1 MNYSPL
7 ILIVD
12 DEVAILQ
19 TLKESLMDE
28 GFRVQTLADGNKA
41 LSLVGELV
49 PDLIFL
55 DIFMPKCNGL
65 ELLTKIKK
73 EYPAQKV
80 MVISGFGNISLA
92 VEAIKNGAMDFIEKP
107 FNLDEIFSK
116 ISFLKENSKRSA
128 QNATDT
134 KILTEIKKLEIVGE
148 SFLFLELMTQIK
160 NIANIKLPL
169 LIYGEHGT
177 GKTLISR
184 FVHLSC
190 HPELD
195 SGSIQKITHHDRDF
209 TVIDCLSN
217 ININSKISDLDG
229 TILIKN
235 IDSLSLD
242 EQKKFVNYLDSDE
255 YKLKNNTGLIKI
267 IVTSTRSLFRLM
279 REDKFN
285 SNLFYKLNITPVE
298 VPSINKRRY
307 DIPLLLDHWVKK
319 FNDIYNKNIVI
330 NAESLRYLRNRFW
343 PGNISQI
350 RDLIEKIVI
359 LAENNNANVSMRT
372 LEHLVGERDVDF
384 IEEQSFLSFNS
395 FDEAAKSFEKKYLLY
410 VLRKSN
416 FDLQQT
422 SERLNLSITS
432 LSDKF
437 SKLNISLKNLNVD

>member
-12 DEVAILQ
+12 DEIAILQ
-19 TLKESLMDE
+19 TLKESIMDE
-28 GFRVQTLADGNKA
+28 GFRVETLSDGNKA
-41 LSLVGELV
+41 LNLIGELV

-55 DIFMPKCNGL
+55 DIFMPNCNGL

-73 EYPAQKV
+73 EYPSQKV

-116 ISFLKENSKRSA
+116 ISFLKENSKSLK
-128 QNATDT
+128 QNNTDSV
-134 KILTEIKKLEIVGE
+134 ILTEIKKLEIVGE

-184 FVHLSC
+184 FVHLNYNLLNSPVK
-190 HPELD
+190 HR
-195 SGSIQKITHHDRDF
+195 SF
-209 TVIDCLSN
+209 TVIDCLSDTN
-217 ININSKISDLDG
+217 VDSKICELDG

-235 IDSLSLD
+235 IDDLSLD
-242 EQKKFVNYLDSDE
+242 EQKKFVNYLESDE

-319 FNDIYNKNIVI
+319 FNDIYNKNITI
-330 NAESLRYLRNRFW
+330 DAESIRYLRNRFW

-350 RDLIEKIVI
+350 RDLIEKVVI
-359 LAENNNANVSMRT
+359 LAENRDSKISMRM

-384 IEEQSFLSFNS
+384 IEEQSFLSFSS

-432 LSDKF
+432 LSDKV
-437 SKLNISLKNLNVD
+437 SKLNINLKSLNID

>member
-55 DIFMPKCNGL
+55 DIFMPNCNGL
-65 ELLTKIKK
+65 ELLTKIKR

-116 ISFLKENSKRSA
+116 ISFLKENSKTSK
-128 QNATDT
+128 QNNTDSV
-134 KILTEIKKLEIVGE
+134 ILTEIKKLEIVGE

-184 FVHLSC
+184 FVHLNYN
-190 HPELD
+190 PL
-195 SGSIQKITHHDRDF
+195 GSAIKDRTF

-217 ININSKISDLDG
+217 INISSKISDLDG

-235 IDSLSLD
+235 IDNLSLD

-285 SNLFYKLNITPVE
+285 SKLFYKLNITPVE

-350 RDLIEKIVI
+350 RDLIEKVVI

-372 LEHLVGERDVDF
+372 LEYLVGERDVDF

-432 LSDKF
+432 LSDKV
-437 SKLNISLKNLNVD
+437 SKLNISLKNLTAD

>member
-1 MNYSPL
+1 
-7 ILIVD
+7 
-12 DEVAILQ
+12 
-19 TLKESLMDE
+19 
-28 GFRVQTLADGNKA
+28 
-41 LSLVGELV
+41 
-49 PDLIFL
+49 
-55 DIFMPKCNGL
+55 
-65 ELLTKIKK
+65 
-73 EYPAQKV
+73 

-184 FVHLSC
+184 FVHLNYN
-190 HPELD
+190 PL
-195 SGSIQKITHHDRDF
+195 GSAIKDGTF

-255 YKLKNNTGLIKI
+255 YKFKNNTGLIKI

-330 NAESLRYLRNRFW
+330 NAEALRYLRNRFW

-350 RDLIEKIVI
+350 RDLIEKVVI

-372 LEHLVGERDVDF
+372 LEYLVGERDVDF

-432 LSDKF
+432 LSDKV
-437 SKLNISLKNLNVD
+437 SKLNISLKNLTAD

>member
-12 DEVAILQ
+12 DEIAILQ

-28 GFRVQTLADGNKA
+28 GFRVQTLSDGNKA
-41 LSLVGELV
+41 LGLIGELV

-55 DIFMPKCNGL
+55 DIFMPNCNGL

-116 ISFLKENSKRSA
+116 ISFLKENSKRLA
-128 QNATDT
+128 QNPADT

-169 LIYGEHGT
+169 LIYGEHGA

-184 FVHLSC
+184 FVHLNYN
-190 HPELD
+190 LL
-195 SGSIQKITHHDRDF
+195 GSQVKDRAF
-209 TVIDCLSN
+209 TVIDCLSDTSL
-217 ININSKISDLDG
+217 NSKICDLDG

-235 IDSLSLD
+235 IDNISLD

-319 FNDIYNKNIVI
+319 FNDIYNKNITI
-330 NAESLRYLRNRFW
+330 DAESARYLRNRFW

-350 RDLIEKIVI
+350 RDVIEKIVI
-359 LAENNNANVSMRT
+359 LAENKNMNVSMRT

-384 IEEQSFLSFNS
+384 IEEQSFLSFSS

-432 LSDKF
+432 LSDKV
-437 SKLNISLKNLNVD
+437 SKLNISLKSLNED

>member
-28 GFRVQTLADGNKA
+28 GFRVQTLSDGNKA
-41 LSLVGELV
+41 LSLIGELV

-55 DIFMPKCNGL
+55 DIFMPNCNGL

-116 ISFLKENSKRSA
+116 ISFLKENSRRSA

-184 FVHLSC
+184 FVHLNYNPLS
-190 HPELD
+190 
-195 SGSIQKITHHDRDF
+195 SAIKDRTF

-217 ININSKISDLDG
+217 INISSKISDLDG

-235 IDSLSLD
+235 IDNLSLD

-307 DIPLLLDHWVKK
+307 DIPLLLDHWIKK

-350 RDLIEKIVI
+350 RDLIEKVVI
-359 LAENNNANVSMRT
+359 LAENNNANISMRT

>member
-28 GFRVQTLADGNKA
+28 GFRVETLSDGNKA
-41 LSLVGELV
+41 LNLIGELV

-55 DIFMPKCNGL
+55 DIFMPNCNGL

-73 EYPAQKV
+73 EYPSQKV

-116 ISFLKENSKRSA
+116 ISFLKENSKSSK
-128 QNATDT
+128 QNNTDSV
-134 KILTEIKKLEIVGE
+134 ILTEIKKLEIVGE

-184 FVHLSC
+184 FVHLNYNLLS
-190 HPELD
+190 
-195 SGSIQKITHHDRDF
+195 SQFKDRSF
-209 TVIDCLSN
+209 TVIDCLSETN
-217 ININSKISDLDG
+217 VNSKICDLDG
-229 TILIKN
+229 TILVKN
-235 IDSLSLD
+235 IDNLLLD
-242 EQKKFVNYLDSDE
+242 EQKKFVNYLDSDG
-255 YKLKNNTGLIKI
+255 YKLKNNTGLVKI

-319 FNDIYNKNIVI
+319 FNDIYNKNITI
-330 NAESLRYLRNRFW
+330 DAESIRYLRNRFW

-350 RDLIEKIVI
+350 RDLIEKVVI
-359 LAENNNANVSMRT
+359 LAENSDSKISMRM

-384 IEEQSFLSFNS
+384 IEEQSFLSFSS

-432 LSDKF
+432 LSDKV
-437 SKLNISLKNLNVD
+437 SKLNINLKSLNID